1 MVEDESGW
9 AWFIPLHNDTV
20 SVGVV
25 LHQDIYSRKRKE
37 LRENSD
43 DSSLEALYHTT
54 LDTYAPDIKALL
66 GEGELQGSDD
76 GTTIKQASDFS
87 YNAPRHAGPRYRVV
101 GDAGGISLSTILH
114 SFGLISTF
122 PAFIDPFFSSG
133 VHLAVAGGLSAATT
147 ICAEIRGHCTSEE
160 AEEWHTTKIGKSY
173 VR

>member
-1 MVEDESGW
+1 VAEDESGW

-54 LDTYAPDIKALL
+54 LETCAPDIKALL
-66 GEGELQGSDD
+66 GEGELQESED
-76 GTTIKQASDFS
+76 GATVKQASDFS

-101 GDAGGISLSTILH
+101 GDAGGISLSTIFH
-114 SFGLISTF
+114 YFFLI
-122 PAFIDPFFSSG
+122 PFF
-133 VHLAVAGGLSAATT
+133 
-147 ICAEIRGHCTSEE
+147 
-160 AEEWHTTKIGKSY
+160 
-173 VR
+173 

>member
-1 MVEDESGW
+1 MAEDESGW

-66 GEGELQGSDD
+66 GEGELHD

-101 GDAGGISLSTILH
+101 GDAGGSSLSAIFH
-114 SFGLISTF
+114 SFCLISIF
-122 PAFIDPFFSSG
+122 LAFIDPFFSSG

-147 ICAEIRGHCTSEE
+147 ICAEIRGHCTTEE
-160 AEEWHTTKIGKSY
+160 AEEWHTTKIATSY

>member
-43 DSSLEALYHTT
+43 DSSLEALYHST
-54 LDTYAPDIKALL
+54 LENCTPDIKALL
-66 GEGELQGSDD
+66 GEGELQESDD
-76 GTTIKQASDFS
+76 GATVKQASDFS

-101 GDAGGISLSTILH
+101 GDAGGMPLSTVFR
-114 SFGLISTF
+114 S
-122 PAFIDPFFSSG
+122 FSSFP
-133 VHLAVAGGLSAATT
+133 
-147 ICAEIRGHCTSEE
+147 CF
-160 AEEWHTTKIGKSY
+160 
-173 VR
+173 